1 MEYMR
6 LKSKNKK
13 NIVYCCISAIILL
26 LLAAVYFFQ
35 FTGLGYRMTVPYRSS
50 FEKATDNIFV
60 NKNYSGNIKEAIQL
74 TEEAL
79 ERDRVFFGELQCIDT
94 TIIIICDDEK
104 LISKLGGD
112 HDTNTLLF
120 DTKKNYISVSDEY
133 LNIDIIAH
141 ELTHAELHTRLNM
154 KALKSI
160 PTWFDEGLA
169 TQNDYREQYG
179 LDAWIERTENG
190 KNTIPLEDMDTS
202 SEFYA
207 DSVEDRRFRFLN
219 AKHEVGVWMDTHHQ
233 KGLLELFD
241 KLNNG
246 EEFNTAYF
254 K

>member
-1 MEYMR
+1 MNA
-6 LKSKNKK
+6 KGKK
-13 NIVYCCISAIILL
+13 KIILCSCVSLILL
-26 LLAAVYFFQ
+26 LVLGDVCCFQ
-35 FTGLGYRMTVPYRSS
+35 FTGLGYRMTVPYRSF
-50 FEKATDNIFV
+50 FEKAADYIYV

-79 ERDRVFFGELQCIDT
+79 ERDRAFFGELQCTDT
-94 TIIIICDDEK
+94 TIIIFCDDDK
-104 LISKLGGD
+104 LLSKLDGD
-112 HDTNTLLF
+112 HDTKTSY
-120 DTKKNYISVSDEY
+120 TKKNYISVSDEY

-179 LDAWIERTENG
+179 LDAWIEQTDNG
-190 KNTIPLEDMDTS
+190 KNTVPLEDMDTG

-207 DSVEDRRFRFLN
+207 GTVEDRRFRYLN
-219 AKHEVGVWMDTHHQ
+219 AKHEVSEWMEIHGQ
-233 KGLLELFD
+233 KGLLELLD
-241 KLNNG
+241 KLNSG
-246 EEFNTAYF
+246 EEFDTAYF

>member
-1 MEYMR
+1 M
-6 LKSKNKK
+6 
-13 NIVYCCISAIILL
+13 VV
-26 LLAAVYFFQ
+26 LLAAFYNFP
-35 FTGLGYRMTVPYRSS
+35 FTDLGYRMLVPYRSS
-50 FEKATDNIFV
+50 FEKVSDHIYA

-79 ERDRVFFGELQCIDT
+79 ERDRAFFGELQCTET
-94 TIIIICDDEK
+94 TKTIVIICDDDK
-104 LISKLGGD
+104 LLSKLGGD
-112 HDTNTLLF
+112 HDTKTSF
-120 DTKKNYISVSDEY
+120 DPKKNYISVSDEY

-154 KALKSI
+154 NALKRI

-179 LDAWIERTENG
+179 LEAWIEQTDNG
-190 KNTIPLEDMDTS
+190 KNALPLEDMDTG

-207 DSVEDRRFRFLN
+207 GTVEDRRFRYLN
-219 AKHEVGVWMDTHHQ
+219 AKHEISVWMDTHQQ
-233 KGLLELFD
+233 KGLLELLD

-246 EEFNTAYF
+246 EEFDTAYF

>member
-1 MEYMR
+1 MNLEM
-6 LKSKNKK
+6 KSKKR
-13 NIVYCCISAIILL
+13 IILCCCISLTLLL
-26 LLAAVYFFQ
+26 LLAAVSFFQ

-50 FEKATDNIFV
+50 FEKAADHIYV

-79 ERDRVFFGELQCIDT
+79 ERDRAFFGELQCTDT
-94 TIIIICDDEK
+94 TIIIICDDDK
-104 LISKLGGD
+104 LLSKLGGD
-112 HDTNTLLF
+112 HDTKTSLLG
-120 DTKKNYISVSDEY
+120 TKKNYISVSDEY

-141 ELTHAELHTRLNM
+141 ELTHAELHTRLNT
-154 KALKSI
+154 KALKSV

-179 LDAWIERTENG
+179 LDAWIEQTDNG
-190 KNTIPLEDMDTS
+190 KNALPLEDMDTA

-207 DSVEDRRFRFLN
+207 DPVEDRRFRYLN
-219 AKHEVGVWMDTHHQ
+219 AKHEVSVWMDTHQQ
-233 KGLLELFD
+233 KGLLELLD

-246 EEFNTAYF
+246 EEFDAAYF

>member
-1 MEYMR
+1 MKI
-6 LKSKNKK
+6 KSKKK
-13 NIVYCCISAIILL
+13 KIILCCCISLILLL
-26 LLAAVYFFQ
+26 LLAAVYIFQ
-35 FTGLGYRMTVPYRSS
+35 FTGLGYRMSVPYRSS
-50 FEKATDNIFV
+50 FEKVADNIYV

-79 ERDRVFFGELQCIDT
+79 ERDRAFFGELQCTDT
-94 TIIIICDDEK
+94 TIIIFCDDDK
-104 LISKLGGD
+104 LLSKLDGD
-112 HDTNTLLF
+112 HDTKTSY
-120 DTKKNYISVSDEY
+120 TKKNYISVSDEY

-169 TQNDYREQYG
+169 TQNDFREQYG
-179 LDAWIERTENG
+179 LEAWIEQTNNG
-190 KNTIPLEDMDTS
+190 KNTVPLEDMDTG

-207 DSVEDRRFRFLN
+207 GTVEERRFRYLN
-219 AKHEVGVWMDTHHQ
+219 AKHEVGEWMNIHQQ

-246 EEFNTAYF
+246 EEFDAAYF

>member
-1 MEYMR
+1 MKV
-6 LKSKNKK
+6 KSKKE
-13 NIVYCCISAIILL
+13 IILCCCISFILL
-26 LLAAVYFFQ
+26 LLLTAVWFFQ
-35 FTGLGYRMTVPYRSS
+35 FTSLGYRMSVPYRSS
-50 FEKATDNIFV
+50 FEKVSDHIYA

-79 ERDRVFFGELQCIDT
+79 ERDRAFFGELQCTET
-94 TIIIICDDEK
+94 TKTIVIICDDDK
-104 LISKLGGD
+104 LLSKLGGD
-112 HDTNTLLF
+112 HDTKTSF
-120 DTKKNYISVSDEY
+120 DPKKNYISVSDEY

-154 KALKSI
+154 NALKRI

-179 LDAWIERTENG
+179 LEAWIEQTDNG
-190 KNTIPLEDMDTS
+190 KNALPLEDMDTG

-207 DSVEDRRFRFLN
+207 GTVEDRRFRYLN
-219 AKHEVGVWMDTHHQ
+219 AKHEVGIWMDTHQQ

-246 EEFNTAYF
+246 EDFDIAYS

>member
-1 MEYMR
+1 MKV
-6 LKSKNKK
+6 KSKKK
-13 NIVYCCISAIILL
+13 IIICCCISLILL
-26 LLAAVYFFQ
+26 VLLAAVYIFQ
-35 FTGLGYRMTVPYRSS
+35 FTGLGYRMSVPYRSS
-50 FEKATDNIFV
+50 FEKVADNIYV

-79 ERDRVFFGELQCIDT
+79 ERDRAFFGELQCTDT
-94 TIIIICDDEK
+94 TIIIFCDDDK
-104 LISKLGGD
+104 LLSKLDGD
-112 HDTNTLLF
+112 HDTKTSY
-120 DTKKNYISVSDEY
+120 TKKNYISVSDEY

-141 ELTHAELHTRLNM
+141 ELTHAELHTRLKM
-154 KALKSI
+154 KALKKI

-179 LDAWIERTENG
+179 LEAWIEQTDNG
-190 KNTIPLEDMDTS
+190 KNALPLEDMDTG

-207 DSVEDRRFRFLN
+207 GTADDRRFRYLN
-219 AKHEVGVWMDTHHQ
+219 AKHEVGVWMETHQQ

-246 EEFNTAYF
+246 EDFDTAYF

>member
-1 MEYMR
+1 M
-6 LKSKNKK
+6 KTKK
-13 NIVYCCISAIILL
+13 KKIILCCCISLILL
-26 LLAAVYFFQ
+26 VLLAAVYIFQ
-35 FTGLGYRMTVPYRSS
+35 FTGLGYRMSVPYRSS
-50 FEKATDNIFV
+50 FEKAADNIYV

-79 ERDRVFFGELQCIDT
+79 ERDRAFFGELQCTDT
-94 TIIIICDDEK
+94 TIIIFCDDDK
-104 LISKLGGD
+104 LLAKLGGD
-112 HDTNTLLF
+112 HDTIPSS
-120 DTKKNYISVSDEY
+120 KKSYISVSDEY

-141 ELTHAELHTRLNM
+141 EFTHAELHTRLNM

-179 LDAWIERTENG
+179 LKAWIEQTDNG
-190 KNTIPLEDMDTS
+190 KNALPLEDMDTG

-207 DSVEDRRFRFLN
+207 GTVEERRFRYLN
-219 AKHEVGVWMDTHHQ
+219 AKHEVGEWMNIHQQ

-246 EEFNTAYF
+246 EEFDAAYF

>member
-1 MEYMR
+1 MKV
-6 LKSKNKK
+6 KSKKK
-13 NIVYCCISAIILL
+13 IILCCCISLILLL
-26 LLAAVYFFQ
+26 LLAAVYIFQ
-35 FTGLGYRMTVPYRSS
+35 FTGLGYRMSVPYRSS
-50 FEKATDNIFV
+50 FEKVADNIYV

-79 ERDRVFFGELQCIDT
+79 ERDRAFFGELQCTDT
-94 TIIIICDDEK
+94 TIIIFCDDDK
-104 LISKLGGD
+104 LLSKLDGD
-112 HDTNTLLF
+112 HDTKTSY
-120 DTKKNYISVSDEY
+120 TKKNYISVSDEY

-179 LDAWIERTENG
+179 LDAWIEQTDNG
-190 KNTIPLEDMDTS
+190 KNTVPLEDMDTG

-207 DSVEDRRFRFLN
+207 DPVEDRRFRYLN
-219 AKHEVGVWMDTHHQ
+219 AKHEVGVWMDTYQQ

-246 EEFNTAYF
+246 EGFDTAYF

>member
-1 MEYMR
+1 MKV
-6 LKSKNKK
+6 KSKKK
-13 NIVYCCISAIILL
+13 IILCCCISFILL
-26 LLAAVYFFQ
+26 LLLTAVWFFQ
-35 FTGLGYRMTVPYRSS
+35 FTILGYRMSVPYRSS
-50 FEKATDNIFV
+50 FEKVSDHIYA

-79 ERDRVFFGELQCIDT
+79 ERDRAFFGELQCTET
-94 TIIIICDDEK
+94 TKTIVIICDDDK
-104 LISKLGGD
+104 LLSKLGGD
-112 HDTNTLLF
+112 HDTKTSF
-120 DTKKNYISVSDEY
+120 DPKKNYISVSDEY

-154 KALKSI
+154 NALKRI

-179 LDAWIERTENG
+179 LEAWIEQTDNG
-190 KNTIPLEDMDTS
+190 KNALPLEDMDTG

-207 DSVEDRRFRFLN
+207 GTVEDRRFRYLN
-219 AKHEVGVWMDTHHQ
+219 AKHEVGIWMDTHQQ

-246 EEFNTAYF
+246 ENFDIAYS

>member
-1 MEYMR
+1 MKV
-6 LKSKNKK
+6 KSKKK
-13 NIVYCCISAIILL
+13 IILCCCISLILLL
-26 LLAAVYFFQ
+26 LLAAVYIFQ
-35 FTGLGYRMTVPYRSS
+35 FTGLGYRMSVPYRSS
-50 FEKATDNIFV
+50 FEKVADNIYV

-79 ERDRVFFGELQCIDT
+79 ERDRAFFGELQCTDT
-94 TIIIICDDEK
+94 TIIIFCDDDK
-104 LISKLGGD
+104 LLSKLDGD
-112 HDTNTLLF
+112 HDTKTSY
-120 DTKKNYISVSDEY
+120 TKKNYISVSDEY

-141 ELTHAELHTRLNM
+141 EFTHAELHTRLNM
-154 KALKSI
+154 KALKRI

-179 LDAWIERTENG
+179 LDAWIEQTDNG
-190 KNTIPLEDMDTS
+190 KNTVPLEDMDTG

-207 DSVEDRRFRFLN
+207 DPVEDRRFRYLN
-219 AKHEVGVWMDTHHQ
+219 AKHEVGVWMDTHQQ

-246 EEFNTAYF
+246 EEFDTAYF

>member
-1 MEYMR
+1 MKI
-6 LKSKNKK
+6 KSKKK
-13 NIVYCCISAIILL
+13 KIILCCCISLILLL
-26 LLAAVYFFQ
+26 LLAAVYIFQ
-35 FTGLGYRMTVPYRSS
+35 FTGLGYRMSVPYRSS
-50 FEKATDNIFV
+50 FEKAADHIYV

-74 TEEAL
+74 TEEAV
-79 ERDRVFFGELQCIDT
+79 ERDRAFFGELQCTDT
-94 TIIIICDDEK
+94 TIIIFCDDDK
-104 LISKLGGD
+104 LLSKLDGD
-112 HDTNTLLF
+112 HDTKTSY
-120 DTKKNYISVSDEY
+120 TKKNYISVSDEY

-154 KALKSI
+154 KALKKI

-179 LDAWIERTENG
+179 LKAWIEQTDNG
-190 KNTIPLEDMDTS
+190 KNTVPLEDMDTG

-207 DSVEDRRFRFLN
+207 DPVEDRRFRYLN
-219 AKHEVGVWMDTHHQ
+219 AKHEVGVWMDTHQQ

-246 EEFNTAYF
+246 EEFDTAYF

>member
-1 MEYMR
+1 MKV
-6 LKSKNKK
+6 KSKKK
-13 NIVYCCISAIILL
+13 IILCCCISFILL
-26 LLAAVYFFQ
+26 LLLTAVWFFQ
-35 FTGLGYRMTVPYRSS
+35 FTSLGYRMSVPYRSS
-50 FEKATDNIFV
+50 FEKVSDHIYA

-79 ERDRVFFGELQCIDT
+79 ERDRAFFGELQCTDT
-94 TIIIICDDEK
+94 TIIIFCDDDK
-104 LISKLGGD
+104 LLSKLGGD
-112 HDTNTLLF
+112 HDTKTSF
-120 DTKKNYISVSDEY
+120 DPKKNYISVSDEY

-154 KALKSI
+154 NALKRI

-179 LDAWIERTENG
+179 LEAWIEQTDNG
-190 KNTIPLEDMDTS
+190 KNALPLEDMDTG

-207 DSVEDRRFRFLN
+207 GTVEDRRFRYLN
-219 AKHEVGVWMDTHHQ
+219 AKHEVGIWMDTHQQ

-246 EEFNTAYF
+246 EDFDIAYS

>member
-1 MEYMR
+1 MKV
-6 LKSKNKK
+6 KSKKK
-13 NIVYCCISAIILL
+13 IILCCCISFILL
-26 LLAAVYFFQ
+26 LLLTAVWFFQ
-35 FTGLGYRMTVPYRSS
+35 FTSLGYRMSVPYRSS
-50 FEKATDNIFV
+50 FEKVSDHIYA

-79 ERDRVFFGELQCIDT
+79 ERDRAFFGELQCTET
-94 TIIIICDDEK
+94 TKTIVIICDDDK
-104 LISKLGGD
+104 LLSKLGGD
-112 HDTNTLLF
+112 HDTKTSF
-120 DTKKNYISVSDEY
+120 DPKKNYISVSDEY

-154 KALKSI
+154 NALKRI

-179 LDAWIERTENG
+179 MEAWIEQTDNG
-190 KNTIPLEDMDTS
+190 KNALPLEDMDTG

-207 DSVEDRRFRFLN
+207 GTVEDRRFRYLN
-219 AKHEVGVWMDTHHQ
+219 AKHEVGIWMDTHQQ

-246 EEFNTAYF
+246 EEFDTAYF